1 MIHLLTTGGTIAS
14 TPGTSG
20 RNVAGA
26 LPAEALLD
34 AIDAGLDAGPAV
46 HTESLLQKPSNA
58 INGEDLCRIAERCE
72 TRLADPST
80 DGIVITHGTDTL
92 EDTAWFLQQV
102 LGDCPRPV
110 VVTGSQRALHERGS
124 DAPRNL
130 VDALRVAAATGSRGQ
145 GVLVVFDE
153 AIHSASLV
161 RKISSYRLTGFG
173 SPGYGPVGHIDGA
186 ILRYPLNARIPT
198 PIPRG
203 PTLPRVD
210 IVPAAAGSA
219 CPIDALR
226 SDGAQ
231 GLIIDALGRGQVP
244 PDWVPAIARA
254 HAAGCPVAITSST
267 GSGPVAE
274 VYEYPGSLERVI
286 AAGAVGADTLSARQA
301 RLLLMLVLST
311 PEGAADWRARFA
323 AAAGWSTV

>member
-14 TPGTSG
+14 TPSAAG

-34 AIDAGLDAGPAV
+34 PINAALDQGPAV
-46 HTESLLQKPSNA
+46 QTESLLQKPSNA
-58 INGEDLCRIAERCE
+58 IDAEDLCRIAERCE

-92 EDTAWFLQQV
+92 EDTAWFLQQA
-102 LGDCPRPV
+102 LGDCARPV

-130 VDALRVAAATGSRGQ
+130 IDALRVAAASGSRGR

-153 AIHSASLV
+153 EIHSASLA

-173 SPGYGPVGHIDGA
+173 SPGYGPIGHIDGTT
-186 ILRYPLNARIPT
+186 LRYPLSARVPA

-203 PTLPRVD
+203 SQLPRGD
-210 IVPAAAGSA
+210 ILTAAVGSA
-219 CPIDALR
+219 CPIDALL
-226 SDGAQ
+226 DNGAQ

-244 PDWVPAIARA
+244 PDWVPAIERA
-254 HAAGCPVAITSST
+254 DAAGCPVAITSST
-267 GSGPVAE
+267 ASGPVAE
-274 VYEYPGSLERVI
+274 VYEYAGSLERVM
-286 AAGAVGADTLSARQA
+286 AAGAVPADALTARQA

-311 PEGAADWRARFA
+311 PQGAARWRTRFA
-323 AAAGWSTV
+323 TAAGWSIV